1 MEVQVKKAHL
11 SPVTS
16 FLVSLSLVV
25 GILVA
30 DLTNHSVF
38 TEAHAQV
45 IAGSAIQVATP
56 DATLSGDVI
65 TAQGLFING
74 VATDGVFLRSVR
86 ISNSFVRT
94 GCGINALGGGSVL
107 DSMNLLGA
115 YPSGDPIDPTTGPS
129 GAYPSGEVTGPTGA
143 YPSGEV
149 TGPTGA
155 YPSGVTY
162 SGSGLQVIGG
172 VLEGSDIHVT
182 NGVIS
187 GSNLRV
193 VGAYVTSTCAL

>member
-143 YPSGEV
+143 YPSG
-149 TGPTGA
+149 
-155 YPSGVTY
+155 VTY